1 MSVNK
6 PSIRDKKDIYKEVSA
21 KDLSRKELLS
31 YIFGDFLRAFYIVG
45 CIFFDGLIIGEAYDY
60 VPGFFSANTIIE
72 HYFPT
77 AVILTIPFILCFLRG
92 EAYKIAQS
100 LKRRK
105 SLFFFLGVRWNSA
118 VSAFN

>member
-72 HYFPT
+72 HYFPNSGVLLIYT
-77 AVILTIPFILCFLRG
+77 VILILFSEGLALFY
-92 EAYKIAQS
+92 EIEYYK
-100 LKRRK
+100 KRWA
-105 SLFFFLGVRWNSA
+105 S
-118 VSAFN
+118 